1 MVNRWYGGIKLG
13 TGGLVRAYGGCA
25 GQLLLAERIELI
37 AKKTIHFS
45 CHFNEWAIFSMT
57 DTTAN

>member
-1 MVNRWYGGIKLG
+1 MVWRYKTG
-13 TGGLVRAYGGCA
+13 TGGLVRAMVVVPDNR
-25 GQLLLAERIELI
+25 LLAERIELI